1 MRTTWLILLI
11 MVLAGAGMYYFATR
25 KKPLAPYDT
34 IALHDTPDS
43 IRNKLRIFA
52 AYNPTEITYRDSM
65 WYQQDSIPLKQISLD
80 SAINTFDKNYKSV
93 TFYLDYDHAWFYDV
107 EVNKPKPDLAYIIRF
122 AIHKAN
128 DTLEASGIID
138 DQQHDQLRLSGPMMK
153 MYQAFLLT
161 YNNKLPPVTDST
173 AIRDSTGDTS
183 RQQLTATPPAKT
195 ITVIRN

>member
-11 MVLAGAGMYYFATR
+11 MVLAGAGMYYFATK

-43 IRNKLRIFA
+43 IRNKLRVFA

-65 WYQQDSIPLKQISLD
+65 WFQQDSIPLKEIPLD
-80 SAINTFDKNYKSV
+80 SAISTFDKNYKSA

-107 EVNKPKPDLAYIIRF
+107 EVNKPNPDIAYTIRF

-138 DQQHDQLRLSGPMMK
+138 DPQHDQLRLRGPMMK

-173 AIRDSTGDTS
+173 ATPDSTGDSS
-183 RQQLTATPPAKT
+183 REQLPATPPAKT